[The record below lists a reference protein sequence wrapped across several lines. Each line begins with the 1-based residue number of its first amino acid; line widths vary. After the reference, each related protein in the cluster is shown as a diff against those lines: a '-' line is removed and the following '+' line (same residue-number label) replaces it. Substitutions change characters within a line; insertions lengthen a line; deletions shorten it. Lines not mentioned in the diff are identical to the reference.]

1 MLTQQRRKLGD
12 AARRTILFHLNCRAL
27 NQRRRD
33 SQSQKNGSQKT
44 SSQTTRTRSQKPDKL
59 RHDLVK
65 KQRKVGNAARRTIL
79 FHLNCC
85 NASSRYKGDPQTNPQ
100 FLSEKTISKLGE
112 QPRQE
117 ILSKRRAARQRRCP
131 RENVKIFSKRTTAF
145 KKASSERVVSNFVKK
160 TMPYDLF
167 ACSFLREER
176 GRRLR
181 YREQRRAKSLRANYN
196 RRLNELKKF
205 VSAAKFIPAT
215 TSFEETLGKW
225 HQLKQFQMSLM
236 RSSNNHNEETIRN
249 EEKNTPTRTPKVSL
263 VKKNGNNPSTIEE
276 TNTSTRTPKESL
288 VKNKGNSPS
297 TIEDELDL
305 YYRHGEEMEGH
316 HRMGWMRSDASS
328 SGLFEFMKFHENRF
342 RDIIWRK
349 LAAKV
354 EKHPYCGDDPA
365 SAVHLYMH
373 MKRNNEKMI
382 DLKLRRRERICNFMR
397 MSRKK
402 PDTFVLIDAME
413 RSRMRWS

>member
-1 MLTQQRRKLGD
+1 
-12 AARRTILFHLNCRAL
+12 
-27 NQRRRD
+27 
-33 SQSQKNGSQKT
+33 
-44 SSQTTRTRSQKPDKL
+44 
-59 RHDLVK
+59 
-65 KQRKVGNAARRTIL
+65 
-79 FHLNCC
+79 
-85 NASSRYKGDPQTNPQ
+85 
-100 FLSEKTISKLGE
+100 
-112 QPRQE
+112 
-117 ILSKRRAARQRRCP
+117 
-131 RENVKIFSKRTTAF
+131 
-145 KKASSERVVSNFVKK
+145 
-160 TMPYDLF
+160 MPYDLF

-288 VKNKGNSPS
+288 VKNKGNNPSTIEETNTSTRTPKESLVKNKGNSPS

-354 EKHPYCGDDPA
+354 EKHR
-365 SAVHLYMH
+365 M
-373 MKRNNEKMI
+373 
-382 DLKLRRRERICNFMR
+382 KLRWAQYWNKLTSLPFSLLWGWSSKCRASLHAHEEKQ
-397 MSRKK
+397 RKDDWFEIEETWK
-402 PDTFVLIDAME
+402 NLQFYEDVQEKARHLRSDRCYGTIENEVVLKDE
-413 RSRMRWS
+413 DEVQCV